1 MIFTAQCLGTIKRDL
16 DRDIVRYIG
25 VTHTQKGGGVQ
36 IQTLG
41 SDPKNTPTNLSQ
53 IKQGKGELYAKVLK
67 NANNRG
73 DGVTVFKTQHKNE
86 GSHRCEI

>member
-41 SDPKNTPTNLSQ
+41 SDPKNPPTNLSQ
-53 IKQGKGELYAKVLK
+53 IK
-67 NANNRG
+67 
-73 DGVTVFKTQHKNE
+73 
-86 GSHRCEI
+86 